1 MKKKSLNSLIFAQVH
16 VATAVLKQPERQT
29 RVGTPR
35 LLHDDRQNRRTQ
47 ALRQLGLKRRTRPRR
62 VHLPCPAR

>member
-1 MKKKSLNSLIFAQVH
+1 MH

-29 RVGTPR
+29 RDGTPR
-35 LLHDDRQNRRTQ
+35 LLHDDRQ